1 MSDLMRPISIDA
13 LIDWIMR
20 EYKKTGSIFGVRR
33 LYKADKDKT
42 ISLFNEKLEVPVGP
56 AAGPQTQ
63 LAQNI
68 IAAYVSGAR
77 FFELKTVQVLDGED
91 LPVPKPCITA
101 RDEAYNAE
109 WSTELYVPQA
119 FEEYAKAWFV
129 LKLLSKE
136 FDLGDPDGFIFNMSV
151 GYDME
156 GILTPKI
163 QNYIHN
169 MQHADETP
177 VWDECI
183 KAARNH
189 MDQFTRIDEDY
200 LASINPC
207 VSHSITLSTLHGCPP
222 EEIEKIATH
231 FIKDQQLHTFIKCNP
246 TLLGYEY
253 ARQTM
258 NELGFDYMEFDNHH
272 FVEDLQFEQAVPM
285 LQRLQALADGNQRSF
300 GVKITNTFPV
310 DVAQSELPAEEMFMS
325 GRSLFPLSI
334 KVAKKLSDAFHGK
347 LQISYSGG
355 ADIFNIKDL
364 FEAGI
369 WPITVATTLLKP
381 GGYQRITQ
389 MANVISSLP
398 YPNVVKLDLA
408 KLNVLVDK
416 SKKQS
421 HYQKSVK
428 LPVSPKIKE
437 QVPLLNCYTAPCRGT
452 GGCPIDQD
460 IPAYLRYVSEGKYL
474 NALQVIVDK
483 NPLPFITGT
492 ICAHPCETKCT
503 RQFYEDAIDIR
514 GVKLEAAEHAYDEL
528 MATMEKP
535 VVKADAP
542 KTAVVG
548 GGPAGISAGYLLAR
562 EGYPVTVFE
571 KADEPGGVCSQIV
584 PEFRISMKS
593 VQNDIDMAKFMG
605 AEFKTGQAAPD
616 AKALQAAGYE
626 NVIYAIGAHKH
637 NNLKL
642 DKGEAINSL
651 EFLGDL
657 RVDPSHDVYGDNIVV
672 IGGGNTAM
680 DCARAAKQ
688 LPGNKEV
695 SLVYRRDKRNM
706 PADEEELLLAVED
719 GVNFRELLSPVS
731 LEDGELT
738 CEVMKLGQRDESGRK
753 RPEST
758 GEFVKVKAD
767 TVVSAIGE
775 KVDNDYFDQQGIET
789 DNRGRVIVD
798 PNTLAT
804 NLEHVYVVGDA
815 HRGPATI
822 VEAIA
827 DATRACKNICEVH
840 NENYERAN
848 KNIDLQAVRAKRGN
862 LVTED
867 NPLTQ
872 AERCLECSTV
882 CESCVDVCPNRAN
895 VVINVNDDPQILH
908 IDRMCNECGNCE
920 TFCPYSSAPYKDK
933 FTLFNSE
940 EDFHDSTNEGFYV
953 VDEATK
959 TCLLRY
965 KGKEQTVDLDKTYVD
980 VANGIMDFM
989 EAVIDDY
996 SFCLAN

>member
-1 MSDLMRPISIDA
+1 
-13 LIDWIMR
+13 
-20 EYKKTGSIFGVRR
+20 
-33 LYKADKDKT
+33 
-42 ISLFNEKLEVPVGP
+42 
-56 AAGPQTQ
+56 
-63 LAQNI
+63 
-68 IAAYVSGAR
+68 
-77 FFELKTVQVLDGED
+77 
-91 LPVPKPCITA
+91 
-101 RDEAYNAE
+101 
-109 WSTELYVPQA
+109 
-119 FEEYAKAWFV
+119 
-129 LKLLSKE
+129 
-136 FDLGDPDGFIFNMSV
+136 
-151 GYDME
+151 
-156 GILTPKI
+156 
-163 QNYIHN
+163 
-169 MQHADETP
+169 
-177 VWDECI
+177 
-183 KAARNH
+183 
-189 MDQFTRIDEDY
+189 
-200 LASINPC
+200 
-207 VSHSITLSTLHGCPP
+207 
-222 EEIEKIATH
+222 
-231 FIKDQQLHTFIKCNP
+231 
-246 TLLGYEY
+246 
-253 ARQTM
+253 
-258 NELGFDYMEFDNHH
+258 
-272 FVEDLQFEQAVPM
+272 
-285 LQRLQALADGNQRSF
+285 
-300 GVKITNTFPV
+300 
-310 DVAQSELPAEEMFMS
+310 
-325 GRSLFPLSI
+325 
-334 KVAKKLSDAFHGK
+334 
-347 LQISYSGG
+347 
-355 ADIFNIKDL
+355 
-364 FEAGI
+364 
-369 WPITVATTLLKP
+369 
-381 GGYQRITQ
+381 
-389 MANVISSLP
+389 
-398 YPNVVKLDLA
+398 
-408 KLNVLVDK
+408 
-416 SKKQS
+416 
-421 HYQKSVK
+421 
-428 LPVSPKIKE
+428 
-437 QVPLLNCYTAPCRGT
+437 
-452 GGCPIDQD
+452 
-460 IPAYLRYVSEGKYL
+460 
-474 NALQVIVDK
+474 
-483 NPLPFITGT
+483 
-492 ICAHPCETKCT
+492 
-503 RQFYEDAIDIR
+503 
-514 GVKLEAAEHAYDEL
+514 
-528 MATMEKP
+528 
-535 VVKADAP
+535 
-542 KTAVVG
+542 
-548 GGPAGISAGYLLAR
+548 
-562 EGYPVTVFE
+562 
-571 KADEPGGVCSQIV
+571 
-584 PEFRISMKS
+584 
-593 VQNDIDMAKFMG
+593 
-605 AEFKTGQAAPD
+605 
-616 AKALQAAGYE
+616 
-626 NVIYAIGAHKH
+626 
-637 NNLKL
+637 
-642 DKGEAINSL
+642 
-651 EFLGDL
+651 
-657 RVDPSHDVYGDNIVV
+657 
-672 IGGGNTAM
+672 
-680 DCARAAKQ
+680 
-688 LPGNKEV
+688 PGNKEV